1 MQSINQ
7 LDRVQISSLCECQ
20 GMSKLIRSSAGH
32 NGYAFA
38 ERQNFLTVCGD
49 IFIGM
54 ETHFLTRHRRKLY
67 FALAF
72 FIIAHALNIFV
83 FDKYLSQFAFSSF
96 WLLIFPGVISL
107 YLIFAIAFEFTSRK
121 DRKPIVRT
129 VVYIFWGLLTGA
141 LTFFFLFSLWYF
153 GGLKYVFIK

>member
-1 MQSINQ
+1 
-7 LDRVQISSLCECQ
+7 
-20 GMSKLIRSSAGH
+20 MSKLVRIPAGW
-32 NGYAFA
+32 NDYVFA
-38 ERQNFLTVCGD
+38 ERRHSLTVCGD
-49 IFIGM
+49 ILIGM
-54 ETHFLTRHRRKLY
+54 ETPFLTRHRRKLY

-72 FIIAHALNIFV
+72 CIIVHALNIFV
-83 FDKYLSQFAFSSF
+83 FDKHFSQFAFSSF

-121 DRKPIVRT
+121 NRKPIART
-129 VVYIFWGLLTGA
+129 VEYIFWGLLTGA